1 MSTTERAG
9 RKEWIALG
17 VLALPLLL
25 VSMDVS
31 VLYFAVPFISSDL
44 GVSAT
49 EQLWI
54 FDIYGFVL
62 AGLLIT
68 MGSLGDRIGRRRLL
82 LLGAIGF
89 GVASFAAAYAQNPEQ
104 LIVARAVL
112 GIGGATLMPSTL
124 ALIRNMFH
132 DPAQRSKAIAFW
144 SAVLMGGITI
154 GPVLGG
160 FLLEHFWWGSV
171 FLINTPAMVLLLV
184 LAPVLLPE
192 FKAPVAGR
200 FDLLGSV
207 LSLTAVLPI
216 IWGIKELAA
225 NGASMLPMVAI
236 VAGLVFGV
244 LFVQRQRTARAP
256 MLELGMF
263 RNRAFSG
270 SLAANTVASLA
281 LVGNAVF
288 MTQYLQLVQGLSP
301 LTAALWSLAP
311 SVGVAM
317 AAPLASVLAGK
328 IDRAYV
334 IGAGFVL
341 AASGYVVLTQV
352 RAESSLAG
360 VLTGAGLLAAGL
372 VMVMS
377 QVTEAVVGA
386 VAPERAGSA
395 SAVMETCSEFGG
407 ALGIAVL
414 GSIGTAAYRAD
425 LPSGLPADVAAP
437 VREGLPAATA
447 AAAHLPAQLAD
458 TVLTTA
464 RGAFTHSM
472 NVVALV
478 GALLLLATAITAT
491 LTLRGTTPTPTK
503 STPEPTHEQASLE
516 PAA

>member
-62 AGLLIT
+62 AGLLII

-124 ALIRNMFH
+124 ALIRNMFQ

-225 NGASMLPMVAI
+225 NGASMLPVVAI

-244 LFVQRQRTARAP
+244 LFVQRQRSARAP

-263 RNRAFSG
+263 R
-270 SLAANTVASLA
+270 
-281 LVGNAVF
+281 
-288 MTQYLQLVQGLSP
+288 
-301 LTAALWSLAP
+301 
-311 SVGVAM
+311 
-317 AAPLASVLAGK
+317 
-328 IDRAYV
+328 
-334 IGAGFVL
+334 
-341 AASGYVVLTQV
+341 
-352 RAESSLAG
+352 
-360 VLTGAGLLAAGL
+360 
-372 VMVMS
+372 
-377 QVTEAVVGA
+377 
-386 VAPERAGSA
+386 
-395 SAVMETCSEFGG
+395 
-407 ALGIAVL
+407 
-414 GSIGTAAYRAD
+414 
-425 LPSGLPADVAAP
+425 
-437 VREGLPAATA
+437 
-447 AAAHLPAQLAD
+447 
-458 TVLTTA
+458 
-464 RGAFTHSM
+464 
-472 NVVALV
+472 
-478 GALLLLATAITAT
+478 
-491 LTLRGTTPTPTK
+491 
-503 STPEPTHEQASLE
+503 
-516 PAA
+516 